1 MNLNWMNAELII
13 NICEAVL
20 CFSFMN
26 LYLEK
31 KKENKLFVY
40 VIIIIQSIIGQLL
53 NIYLGPGS
61 FISLLVLIFMNF
73 LIYNFIFKGSKVK
86 IIFLIL
92 CYGIIVIFAHNI
104 TIAFFNFVLK
114 IQIKS
119 VTSWGS
125 TRFMLGIISRLLIYI
140 VLMYMK
146 QYKIFKNN
154 IKLIFLY
161 ELITLIS
168 INIIYA
174 FITYDIYEHY
184 HPSED
189 SNLFGI
195 LTLGIVI
202 FTIFVMKIIEELA
215 KYSQKEL
222 QWNIRQKEYEHQL
235 EYIKNME
242 KLTYRMKAQR
252 HDFNQHMSCL
262 YGLLDVER
270 YEEAKAYISTLIKD
284 VKEINYI
291 AAIDNPLVAA
301 IVNFKLSIA
310 KEKGIEI
317 ICNVSVP
324 TKLPI
329 DDVDLCILLG
339 NTLDNAIEACE
350 KVTEKKYIVLDIYT
364 KGSYFLI
371 KVINSKLEKI
381 NKIEEEILSSKED
394 KDNHGFGL
402 QNIKYV
408 LAKYDG
414 LFNIED
420 SLEKFELKMA
430 IQTSDINNSF

>member
-1 MNLNWMNAELII
+1 MNLNWMNAEFII

-20 CFSFMN
+20 CFLFMN

-31 KKENKLFVY
+31 RKDNRLVLY
-40 VIIIIQSIIGQLL
+40 VVITIQSVIGQIL

-61 FISLLVLIFMNF
+61 FISLLVLILMNF
-73 LIYNFIFKGSKVK
+73 SIYSFIFKGSKLK

-92 CYGIIVIFAHNI
+92 CYGIIVIFAHNL

-184 HPSED
+184 HPSEG

-262 YGLLDVER
+262 YGLLDVDR
-270 YEEAKAYISTLIKD
+270 HDEAKAYISKLIKD
-284 VKEINYI
+284 VREINYI

-301 IVNFKLSIA
+301 IINFKLSIA

-317 ICNVSVP
+317 ICNVNVP
-324 TKLPI
+324 IKLPI

-339 NTLDNAIEACE
+339 NSLDNAIEACE
-350 KVTEKKYIVLDIYT
+350 KVTEKKYIILDIYT

-371 KVINSKLEKI
+371 KVTNS
-381 NKIEEEILSSKED
+381 KIEEIKKIEKEIISSKED

-420 SLEKFELKMA
+420 SLDKFELKMA
-430 IQTSDINNSF
+430 IETSEINNTF